1 MREAISNS
9 LMWNVLRDTPIG
21 TFVKKLYWLYKLNI
35 ETTTTSVGNYQAEFL
50 TESKSEYSRVKDFV
64 GETKMLEE
72 ILDRLEGD
80 EQYWDVGAN
89 IGTHSVFPAKKLANG
104 HVTAF
109 EPMPAVSERLKTNL
123 SKNVPTERWTVEQV
137 GLYSEN
143 GQTTMQ
149 AGSDDPGSG
158 THAIS
163 NKGNVKIELQRADN
177 YIESNNIPDVVKIDV
192 EGAELEVLSGFGD
205 YLSDIKL
212 LIVEVHPTE
221 LEKYGGTEEQVL
233 DYLDAAGLEIRE
245 RIKRDPSGD
254 TYHAIAESQQD
265 NNTAAD

>member
-1 MREAISNS
+1 M
-9 LMWNVLRDTPIG
+9 LRDTPIG
-21 TFVKKLYWLYKLNI
+21 MFVKKSYWWYKLNL
-35 ETTTTSVGNYQAEFL
+35 ETTTTSVCDYQASFL
-50 TESKSEYSRVKDFV
+50 TDSQSEHSRVKNFV
-64 GETKMLEE
+64 GETKILKE
-72 ILDRLEGD
+72 ILDRLEGN

-89 IGTHSVFPAKKLANG
+89 IGTHSVFPAKKLVNG

-109 EPMPAVSERLKTNL
+109 EPMPAVNERLKTNL
-123 SKNVPTERWTVEQV
+123 NKNVPTERWTVEQV
-137 GLYSEN
+137 GVYSEN
-143 GQTTMQ
+143 GQKTMW

-158 THAIS
+158 THSIS
-163 NKGNVKIELQRADN
+163 DKGDVKIELQRADD
-177 YIESNNIPDVVKIDV
+177 YIQSNTIPDVVKIDV

-254 TYHAIAESQQD
+254 TYHVIAES
-265 NNTAAD
+265 